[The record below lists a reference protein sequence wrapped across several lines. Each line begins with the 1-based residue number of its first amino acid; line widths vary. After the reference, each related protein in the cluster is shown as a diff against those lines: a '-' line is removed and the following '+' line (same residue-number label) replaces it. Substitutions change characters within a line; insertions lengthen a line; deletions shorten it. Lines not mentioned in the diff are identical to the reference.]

1 MIRHFHNQFK
11 KILSEVKLFSLE
23 IFVLLGI
30 FIISLSV
37 FIIIARM
44 VFEGKLQN
52 FDNKALVFIAG
63 YVTNINTNVMEGFT
77 FLGTHTFLIPANLLI
92 TAWFLFIKKRHWY
105 SIKVPAVALS
115 SLLLM
120 LILKLTFRRDRPLDP
135 LLQAAKGFSFPSGH
149 ALMSVTFYGLL
160 ILIVWQNIKKAWL
173 RWTLSVFL
181 ILLIVAIGLSRVYLR
196 VHYASDVLGGFTV
209 GLVWLL
215 LSLWIL
221 SRVEKSS
228 KRNITSNALAIKHD
242 LENSKN

>member
-1 MIRHFHNQFK
+1 
-11 KILSEVKLFSLE
+11 
-23 IFVLLGI
+23 
-30 FIISLSV
+30 
-37 FIIIARM
+37 M
-44 VFEGKLQN
+44 VFEGRLQN
-52 FDNKALVFIAG
+52 FDNRALAFIAG
-63 YVTNINTNVMEGFT
+63 YVTNINTNIMEGFT

-173 RWTLSVFL
+173 RWTLSAFL

-221 SRVEKSS
+221 SRVEKYS
-228 KRNITSNALAIKHD
+228 KRNVASMP
-242 LENSKN
+242 

>member
-1 MIRHFHNQFK
+1 MIRHFHKQFK
-11 KILSEVKLFSLE
+11 KILSELKLFSLE
-23 IFVLLGI
+23 IFALLGI
-30 FIISLSV
+30 FTISLLV

-52 FDNKALVFIAG
+52 FDSKALAFIAG

-77 FLGTHTFLIPANLLI
+77 FLGTPTFLIPANLLI

-105 SIKVPAVALS
+105 SIKVPVVALS

-160 ILIVWQNIKKAWL
+160 ILIVWQNITKAWL

-196 VHYASDVLGGFTV
+196 VHYASDVLAGFTV

-215 LSLWIL
+215 LSHWIL
-221 SRVEKSS
+221 SRVEKYS
-228 KRNITSNALAIKHD
+228 KRNIASPEL
-242 LENSKN
+242 NSGE

>member
-44 VFEGKLQN
+44 VFEGRLQN
-52 FDNKALVFIAG
+52 FDNKALAFIAG
-63 YVTNINTNVMEGFT
+63 YVTNVNTNVMEGFT

-173 RWTLSVFL
+173 RWTLSAFL

-221 SRVEKSS
+221 SRVEKYS
-228 KRNITSNALAIKHD
+228 KRNVV
-242 LENSKN
+242 